1 MEDYS
6 KQDFLNKIKWLEN
19 ELWWSKDENFQ
30 IRNKINKLEDELKE
44 SKRLNT
50 QNRNKINRLEA
61 DLASVEDFSDKQAD
75 VIRYYLNEIKQ
86 LRANKQ
92 NNNQIKGLVNGQR

>member
-6 KQDFLNKIKWLEN
+6 KQDLL
-19 ELWWSKDENFQ
+19 
-30 IRNKINKLEDELKE
+30 NKINKLEDELKE

-61 DLASVEDFSDKQAD
+61 DLASVEDYSDKQAE
-75 VIRYYLNEIKQ
+75 VIKQ
-86 LRANKQ
+86 YF
-92 NNNQIKGLVNGQR
+92 NQIKGLVNGQR

>member
-6 KQDFLNKIKWLEN
+6 KQDLL
-19 ELWWSKDENFQ
+19 
-30 IRNKINKLEDELKE
+30 NKINKLEDELKE

-61 DLASVEDFSDKQAD
+61 DLASVEDYSDKQAQ
-75 VIRYYLNEIKQ
+75 VIKHYF
-86 LRANKQ
+86 
-92 NNNQIKGLVNGQR
+92 NQIKELVNGQR

>member
-6 KQDFLNKIKWLEN
+6 KQDLL
-19 ELWWSKDENFQ
+19 
-30 IRNKINKLEDELKE
+30 NKINKLEDELKE

-61 DLASVEDFSDKQAD
+61 DLASVEDYSDKQAQ
-75 VIRYYLNEIKQ
+75 VIKHYF
-86 LRANKQ
+86 
-92 NNNQIKGLVNGQR
+92 NQIKGLVNGK

>member
-6 KQDFLNKIKWLEN
+6 KQDLL
-19 ELWWSKDENFQ
+19 
-30 IRNKINKLEDELKE
+30 NKINKLEDELKE

-61 DLASVEDFSDKQAD
+61 DLASIEDYSDKQAE
-75 VIRYYLNEIKQ
+75 VIKHYF
-86 LRANKQ
+86 
-92 NNNQIKGLVNGQR
+92 NQIKGLVNGK

>member
-6 KQDFLNKIKWLEN
+6 RQDLL
-19 ELWWSKDENFQ
+19 
-30 IRNKINKLEDELKE
+30 NKINKLEDELKE

-61 DLASVEDFSDKQAD
+61 DLASIEDYSDKQAE
-75 VIRYYLNEIKQ
+75 VIKHYF
-86 LRANKQ
+86 
-92 NNNQIKGLVNGQR
+92 NQIKGLVNGQR

>member
-1 MEDYS
+1 MEDDS
-6 KQDFLNKIKWLEN
+6 RQDLLNKIKWLES

-61 DLASVEDFSDKQAD
+61 DLASVEDFSDKQAE
-75 VIRYYLNEIKQ
+75 VIKQ
-86 LRANKQ
+86 YF
-92 NNNQIKGLVNGQR
+92 NQIKGLVNGQR

>member
-6 KQDFLNKIKWLEN
+6 RQDLLNKIKWLEN
-19 ELWWSKDENFQ
+19 ELWWRENENSQ
-30 IRNKINKLEDELKE
+30 SRNKINKLEDELKE

-61 DLASVEDFSDKQAD
+61 DLASVEDYSDKQAE
-75 VIRYYLNEIKQ
+75 VIKQ
-86 LRANKQ
+86 YF
-92 NNNQIKGLVNGQR
+92 NQIKGLVNGQR

>member
-6 KQDFLNKIKWLEN
+6 KQDLL
-19 ELWWSKDENFQ
+19 
-30 IRNKINKLEDELKE
+30 NKINKLEDEMKE

-61 DLASVEDFSDKQAD
+61 DLASIEDYSDKQAE
-75 VIRYYLNEIKQ
+75 VIKHYF
-86 LRANKQ
+86 
-92 NNNQIKGLVNGQR
+92 NQIKELVNGQR

>member
-6 KQDFLNKIKWLEN
+6 KQDLL
-19 ELWWSKDENFQ
+19 
-30 IRNKINKLEDELKE
+30 NKINKLEDELKE

-61 DLASVEDFSDKQAD
+61 DLASIEDYSDKQAQ
-75 VIRYYLNEIKQ
+75 VIKHYF
-86 LRANKQ
+86 
-92 NNNQIKGLVNGQR
+92 NQIKELVNGQR

>member
-6 KQDFLNKIKWLEN
+6 KQDLL
-19 ELWWSKDENFQ
+19 
-30 IRNKINKLEDELKE
+30 NKINKLEDELKE

-61 DLASVEDFSDKQAD
+61 DLASVEDYSDKQAE
-75 VIRYYLNEIKQ
+75 VIKQ
-86 LRANKQ
+86 YF
-92 NNNQIKGLVNGQR
+92 NQIKGLVNGK